1 MLMNDDSVKSEERLL
16 NLMNSLADHGFVS
29 LSNEGNVQSWS
40 IGAENITG
48 YSVKEVLGKN
58 ISFLYLPEDREPA
71 LWASEAQSARAKKRH
86 ESEGWR
92 LRKDG
97 TKFWAN
103 VVITETAGPAGSNGG
118 FGMVLRDF
126 TSKREA
132 DEALRKSE
140 ERYRLLVTN
149 VKDYAIFLVNPEG
162 IVMTW
167 NTGAEL
173 LKGYK
178 AHEIIGKHFSTFYSQ
193 FDKDRKHP
201 QNELKIAAATGR
213 HEEEGWRIRKD
224 GSRFWANI
232 ILTRLLDGT
241 GKHIGFAKIT
251 RDLTE
256 RKHAEEILRE
266 SEERFRLMIDS
277 VKDYS
282 IIMLSPDGLITSW
295 NEGAQRMK
303 GYSAS
308 EIYGKHFSAF
318 YEPEEVAVGKCEY
331 ELREATA
338 TGRFEDEGWRVRKD
352 GTKFWANVVIT
363 ALRDAKGELRGFS
376 KVTRDT
382 TERKRTEDKLRM
394 AQESLEL
401 RVASRTKELE
411 AAIESR
417 DEFLSIASHE
427 LRTPLTALKLQQQI
441 FARELNKLTKG
452 EGVPLT
458 RATEVSEMTKRQVA
472 QLSRLVDDM
481 LDVSRISTGRL
492 RVELQ
497 AGSLSDLAS
506 RVFKSFEPQFDS
518 AGVKATL
525 DIREELRA
533 NFDPH
538 RIEQV
543 ISNLLSNAVKYG
555 AGSPVSMSVRRVGSQ
570 AEIEVRD
577 EGPGISQADQARIF
591 KRYERA
597 ISANE
602 VSGLGLGLFIS
613 EQILQSHGGH
623 VHVES
628 DLQKGSRFIVTLPLI
643 K

>member
-1 MLMNDDSVKSEERLL
+1 MNDDSVKSEERLL
-16 NLMNSLADHGFVS
+16 NLMNSLTEHGFVS
-29 LSNEGNVQSWS
+29 LSTEGNIQSWS
-40 IGAENITG
+40 VGAESITG
-48 YSVKEVLGKN
+48 YSAKEVLGKN
-58 ISFLYLPEDREPA
+58 ISLLYLPEDCESA
-71 LWASEAQSARAKKRH
+71 LWASEAQSARERRRH

-103 VVITETAGPAGSNGG
+103 VVMTVTAGSTSHDAG
-118 FGMVLRDF
+118 FGLVLRDF

-193 FDKDRKHP
+193 FDKDRQHP

-232 ILTRLLDGT
+232 ILTRLLDGA

-277 VKDYS
+277 VKDYA

-308 EIYGKHFSAF
+308 EIYGKHFSIF

-363 ALRDAKGELRGFS
+363 ALRDAKNELRGFS

-441 FARELNKLTKG
+441 FAREINKLTKG

-497 AGSLSDLAS
+497 TGSLSDLAS

-525 DIREELRA
+525 DISEELRA

-555 AGSPVSMSVRRVGSQ
+555 AGSPVSMSVRRVGPQ

-628 DLQKGSRFIVTLPLI
+628 DLQKGSRFIITLPLI

>member
-1 MLMNDDSVKSEERLL
+1 MNDDSVKSEERLL
-16 NLMNSLADHGFVS
+16 NLMNSLTEHGFVS
-29 LSNEGNVQSWS
+29 LSTEGNIQSWS
-40 IGAENITG
+40 VGAESITG
-48 YSVKEVLGKN
+48 YSAKEVLGKN
-58 ISFLYLPEDREPA
+58 ISLLYLPEDCESA
-71 LWASEAQSARAKKRH
+71 LWASEAQSARERRRH

-103 VVITETAGPAGSNGG
+103 VVMTVTAGSTSHDAG
-118 FGMVLRDF
+118 FGLVLRDF

-193 FDKDRKHP
+193 FDKDRQHP

-232 ILTRLLDGT
+232 ILTRLLDGA

-277 VKDYS
+277 VKDYA

-308 EIYGKHFSAF
+308 EIYGKHFSIF

-363 ALRDAKGELRGFS
+363 ALRDAKNELRGFS

-394 AQESLEL
+394 AQESPEL

-441 FARELNKLTKG
+441 FAREINKLTKG

-497 AGSLSDLAS
+497 TGSLSDLAS

-525 DIREELRA
+525 DISEELRA

-555 AGSPVSMSVRRVGSQ
+555 AGSPVSMSVRRVGPQ

-628 DLQKGSRFIVTLPLI
+628 DLQKGSRFIITLPLI